1 VHHYQKTVNVHAVLM
16 KAHPRQHWKALGQAR
31 NLDKRCTRPLG
42 QRPESQYK
50 SYSRPYETNPQ
61 TEPNMYVSKGM
72 CTSSLGQTLR
82 PGQTYIYIIYIR
94 DRPTQPEAIRRCPE
108 LGEVVS
114 LEPKCVYIYIYYNIW
129 MHVNIYIYRY
139 EYVNIL
145 KSLCVRE
152 EVPVCCDA
160 VL

>member
-1 VHHYQKTVNVHAVLM
+1 MLLGLAGSIPLSGLAGRPVQSDLAAWTRGFDPAV
-16 KAHPRQHWKALGQAR
+16 WAR
-31 NLDKRCTRPLG
+31 CPNRSELATWTRELYETCMYRKGCVQVRWDKPSDQDKR
-42 QRPESQYK
+42 
-50 SYSRPYETNPQ
+50 
-61 TEPNMYVSKGM
+61 
-72 CTSSLGQTLR
+72 
-82 PGQTYIYIIYIR
+82 IYIIYIR

-108 LGEVVS
+108 LGEVAS
-114 LEPKCVYIYIYYNIW
+114 LEPKCVYIYLYINIC